1 MAWEYILV
9 SKRMDEWIVSG
20 RDDLEGRP
28 GVLIDLLNRL
38 GADGWE
44 LVTAI
49 GDAGPP
55 RLYMKRPSA

>member
-1 MAWEYILV
+1 MAWEYIVV

-20 RDDLEGRP
+20 RDDTEGA

-49 GDAGPP
+49 GDVGTP